1 METKNCRLC
10 KKDLDV
16 TQFEKNGKMLKT
28 CFTCR
33 SIVREAKKQ
42 KKENKN
48 SESENSGSDSEKVT
62 KLDFQETPVP
72 EPEPKPTPE
81 PTPESKPVQEP
92 VSEPTVT
99 PKNSPVVKPKLK
111 RTGTV
116 AKKEKNLP
124 STKRTRKLQVKN

>member
-28 CFTCR
+28 CETCR

-42 KKENKN
+42 KNENKN
-48 SESENSGSDSEKVT
+48 TDSDTGSDSEKVT

-72 EPEPKPTPE
+72 EPESKPTPE
-81 PTPESKPVQEP
+81 PTLESKPVQEP
-92 VSEPTVT
+92 VSEPV
-99 PKNSPVVKPKLK
+99 
-111 RTGTV
+111 
-116 AKKEKNLP
+116 
-124 STKRTRKLQVKN
+124 